1 MEEEPITPP
10 LAPDDDRDERPETGG
25 SGKAIIAFIIAVA
38 VLSFAKDILLPLAI
52 AALLAVVF
60 TPIASR
66 LEPFVGRFLSAAL
79 IVVTVISSIAALGYF
94 LTVELTSVAVEMTEY
109 SDNIAAKLAKLEGS
123 TPEWLQRIESGVKD
137 VQSQVQNA
145 GPRLPKVKAPT
156 IVQAQPAESTA
167 GNVLKPALPILGGIA
182 EGLLIIVLFF
192 FLLYER
198 RDLRDRLV
206 RLAAR
211 VRVPVAAQAIETAG
225 YTVGHYLLLFT
236 LTNLGYGVAIGIVVG
251 LLGLP
256 NPPFWGGLAFLLR
269 FIPYV
274 GVLISAALPTI
285 VAFAVFPGWTRS
297 LEVAGSFIIL
307 DQFAGQFVDR
317 FVICNGIR

>member
-1 MEEEPITPP
+1 MEEPITPA
-10 LAPDDDRDERPETGG
+10 LASDDDRDEGPEAGG
-25 SGKAIIAFIIAVA
+25 SAKAIITFIVAIAI
-38 VLSFAKDILLPLAI
+38 LSYAKDILLPLAI

-66 LEPFVGRFLSAAL
+66 LERFVGRFVSAAL
-79 IVVTVISSIAALGYF
+79 IVVAVISSIGALGYF
-94 LTVELTSVAVEMTEY
+94 LTVELTSVAVKMTEY

-137 VQSQVQNA
+137 VQLQMQNA

-156 IVQAQPAESTA
+156 IVQAQLASSTA
-167 GNVLKPALPILGGIA
+167 GDVLKPAWPILGGIG

-198 RDLRDRLV
+198 RDLRDRLI

-225 YTVGHYLLLFT
+225 YIVGHYLLLFT
-236 LTNLGYGVAIGIVVG
+236 LTNLGYGVA
-251 LLGLP
+251 L
-256 NPPFWGGLAFLLR
+256 
-269 FIPYV
+269 
-274 GVLISAALPTI
+274 
-285 VAFAVFPGWTRS
+285 
-297 LEVAGSFIIL
+297 
-307 DQFAGQFVDR
+307 
-317 FVICNGIR
+317 